1 MRTQPKKQRTNY
13 GKGSR
18 KCKRCETHRGL
29 IRRAD
34 LMICRRCFREVG
46 EKLGFKKTGSRG
58 G

>member
-1 MRTQPKKQRTNY
+1 MHKKERGS

-18 KCKRCETHRGL
+18 KCKRCGTHRGI

-34 LMICRRCFREVG
+34 LMICRRCLREIG
-46 EKLGFKKTGSRG
+46 PKLGFKKSGSRG

>member
-1 MRTQPKKQRTNY
+1 MKERRTVNF

-18 KCKRCETHRGL
+18 QCRRCGTHKGI

-34 LMICRRCFREVG
+34 LNICRRCFREIAPD
-46 EKLGFKKTGSRG
+46 LGFKKSGVRG

>member
-1 MRTQPKKQRTNY
+1 MTVKQEKKERPY

-18 KCKRCETHRGL
+18 KCRRCGTHRGI

-34 LMICRRCFREVG
+34 LMICRRCMREIAG
-46 EKLGFKKTGSRG
+46 ELGFSKTGSRG